1 MLKIVFFVLAISFS
15 WYLVDEVYG
24 KQSAASSTQL
34 ANSGTFDKNTAAV
47 IPELTK
53 ERIELLRRIAAK
65 GQADSAKTISEIS
78 ANPKTDLLIN
88 EAAPHA
94 LKAELAARPRLTKER
109 IELLRSIAGLPNE
122 DELPPI
128 SSSHQTNGTNSL
140 ITSSKIVAAPELVSV
155 LQSRSTNSDWGSH
168 LATDKADG
176 SKQGFAFS
184 GRTSLSPSL
193 NWPDEKKPAEQHKD
207 GKIQAALMASCND
220 KGEKSLYVKMLTAY
234 PLVETDK
241 SVTTVEG
248 LVGWDS
254 SVPYAAAFTT
264 DAEMNTLRLQF
275 GLEDTL
281 SMLKDGKKVT
291 LQLPWN
297 QNDLQATFEF
307 SLNGSTAA
315 LETVFGY
322 CDQ

>member
-1 MLKIVFFVLAISFS
+1 
-15 WYLVDEVYG
+15 
-24 KQSAASSTQL
+24 
-34 ANSGTFDKNTAAV
+34 
-47 IPELTK
+47 
-53 ERIELLRRIAAK
+53 
-65 GQADSAKTISEIS
+65 
-78 ANPKTDLLIN
+78 
-88 EAAPHA
+88 
-94 LKAELAARPRLTKER
+94 
-109 IELLRSIAGLPNE
+109 
-122 DELPPI
+122 
-128 SSSHQTNGTNSL
+128 
-140 ITSSKIVAAPELVSV
+140 
-155 LQSRSTNSDWGSH
+155 
-168 LATDKADG
+168 
-176 SKQGFAFS
+176 
-184 GRTSLSPSL
+184 
-193 NWPDEKKPAEQHKD
+193 
-207 GKIQAALMASCND
+207 MASCND

-254 SVPYAAAFTT
+254 SAPYAAAFTA